1 MFPFTRLTLRR
12 WALVFLLLTTAA
24 VLAPPR
30 AEAQVRTDEDVR
42 ALSGEE
48 ARSPGKDGAFGPAR
62 PWALLLR
69 MLAALAFVLA
79 LVVLAAYLL
88 RRFAPRSAAAAASRS
103 DAIRVVATKMLGG
116 RRSLMLVRVRGQTL
130 LLGVTPQSIECL
142 TEIHEVEGDWAQPPE
157 GGESGRRSAFGQ
169 QLGRFIDRRIAESPS
184 ESSQRPS

>member
-1 MFPFTRLTLRR
+1 LL
-12 WALVFLLLTTAA
+12 FLLLTTAA
-24 VLAPPR
+24 VVAPPR

-42 ALSGEE
+42 ALYAEEPRSSGNE
-48 ARSPGKDGAFGPAR
+48 GAFRAAN
-62 PWALLLR
+62 PWALLLK

-79 LVVLAAYLL
+79 LVVLAACLF
-88 RRFAPRSAAAAASRS
+88 RRFAPRSAAAAAGRP

-157 GGESGRRSAFGQ
+157 GDESGRRSVFGQ

-184 ESSQRPS
+184 ESS